1 MDKLRFVARRLLQG
15 LAALLLIAVIN
26 FLLIRAAPGD
36 PATVM
41 AGETGAADEVY
52 LQQLRERFDLD
63 RPLPQQLA
71 TYLTHLA
78 QGDLG
83 VSYRQRQPVWDLI
96 AERLPATLLLTG
108 TAFVLSLLFGVALG
122 VWASTRVGTWKDG
135 AISLLATLFYAT
147 PIYWLALIGV
157 LVFALWLPWL
167 PAFGFETVGSGYT
180 GLARALDIGHHL
192 ILPTLVLAMFYMA
205 IYARMTRAAM
215 LAVAGEDFVK
225 TARAKGLPPGRILRA
240 HVLRNALL
248 PVVTLAGLQAGAM
261 VGGAVLIETVFA
273 WPGIGRLLFEALTQ
287 RDYSLLLGTF
297 LVTAALAIAFNVI
310 TDVVYTVVD
319 PRIQL
324 S

>member
-1 MDKLRFVARRLLQG
+1 MDKIRFVFRRLIQG
-15 LAALLLIAVIN
+15 VATLLLIAVMN

-41 AGETGAADEVY
+41 AGESGAADEQF

-63 RPLPQQLA
+63 KPLPTQLLN
-71 TYLTHLA
+71 YLSHLA

-83 VSYRQRQPVWDLI
+83 TSYRQQQPVIDLVF
-96 AERLPATLLLTG
+96 ERLPATLLLTG
-108 TAFVLSLLFGVALG
+108 SAFVLSLAMGIALG
-122 VWASTRVGTWKDG
+122 VWASTRVGTWKDS
-135 AISLLATLFYAT
+135 AISLLATVFYAT
-147 PIYWLALIGV
+147 PLYWLALIAV

-167 PAFGFETVGSGYT
+167 PAFGFESVGAGYT
-180 GLARALDIGHHL
+180 GLARALDIARHMV
-192 ILPTLVLAMFYMA
+192 LPTLVLAMFYMA
-205 IYARMTRAAM
+205 IYARMTRASM
-215 LAVAGEDFVK
+215 LEVAGQDFVK
-225 TARAKGLPPGRILRA
+225 TARAKGLPPGRVLRA

-273 WPGIGRLLFEALTQ
+273 WPGIGRLLFDALAQ

-297 LVTAALAIAFNVI
+297 LVTAALAVVFNVV
-310 TDVVYTVVD
+310 TDLVYTVVD

>member
-1 MDKLRFVARRLLQG
+1 MDKIRFVIRRLVQG
-15 LAALLLIAVIN
+15 VATLLLIAVMN

-41 AGETGAADEVY
+41 AGESGAADEQF

-63 RPLPQQLA
+63 KPLPTQLLN
-71 TYLTHLA
+71 YLSHLV

-83 VSYRQRQPVWDLI
+83 TSYRQQQPVIDLVL
-96 AERLPATLLLTG
+96 ERLPATLLLTG
-108 TAFVLSLLFGVALG
+108 CAFVLSLALGIGLG
-122 VWASTRVGTWKDG
+122 VWASTRVGTWKDS
-135 AISLLATLFYAT
+135 AISLLATIFYAT
-147 PIYWLALIGV
+147 PLYWLALIAV

-167 PAFGFETVGSGYT
+167 PAFGFESVGAGYT
-180 GLARALDIGHHL
+180 GLARALDIGRHMV
-192 ILPTLVLAMFYMA
+192 LPTLVLAMFYMA
-205 IYARMTRAAM
+205 IYARMTRASM
-215 LAVAGEDFVK
+215 LEVAGQDFVK
-225 TARAKGLPPGRILRA
+225 TARAKGLPPGRVLRA

-273 WPGIGRLLFEALTQ
+273 WPGIGRLLFDALAQ

-297 LVTAALAIAFNVI
+297 LVTAALAVLFNIV
-310 TDVVYTVVD
+310 TDLVYTVVD
-319 PRIQL
+319 PRIRL